1 LSDTEVSVRST
12 EEEQE
17 EISDDGAQR
26 LSYKEHR
33 KRNLAILQRHLHPAE
48 VGGRPQEPWEYTELS
63 VRAVR
68 SVRKTRA
75 SRGRRFVIK
84 KPTASKIP
92 SLVLNPLAYRE
103 LGPIHSLDEFA
114 IAMRVENWD
123 SKVRTAQQGDPR
135 LWELVFE
142 ESTELAGMARTFS
155 ESCVSTK
162 FGVLVEILGKA
173 LSIKSKFLNERRFGI
188 GGVLADFRYAVRGKT
203 DLNFGVAEAGNPRCR
218 VHERENASELEESAQ
233 KGNSSLAMS
242 VEFKTSATFPAGNT
256 WYHGSRGV
264 QALGAL
270 WSGWEKNPF
279 APALLLTQEQLNSFW
294 SGIQSTTGVL
304 ARTKN

>member
-1 LSDTEVSVRST
+1 
-12 EEEQE
+12 
-17 EISDDGAQR
+17 
-26 LSYKEHR
+26 
-33 KRNLAILQRHLHPAE
+33 
-48 VGGRPQEPWEYTELS
+48 
-63 VRAVR
+63 
-68 SVRKTRA
+68 
-75 SRGRRFVIK
+75 
-84 KPTASKIP
+84 
-92 SLVLNPLAYRE
+92 
-103 LGPIHSLDEFA
+103 
-114 IAMRVENWD
+114 
-123 SKVRTAQQGDPR
+123 
-135 LWELVFE
+135 
-142 ESTELAGMARTFS
+142 MARTFS

-218 VHERENASELEESAQ
+218 VHEREDASELEESAQ